1 MRIINC
7 YAPTEDDTLLLKNS
21 FYALLRKKFNT
32 ESNRKVI
39 CLGDFN
45 ATTSAAWYSSPL
57 REHVII
63 EDLEVN
69 NNRERFHNFFNTQK
83 LSIFNT
89 WFSHKS
95 CRRITWYSSDGTTK
109 KIHDF
114 ILLCSW
120 LRQFVKNSQVHNSY
134 DFDSDHRLV
143 ISEVKTRST
152 KAAIFRKRH
161 KKTQSKKLD
170 LTALQ
175 NENIATAF
183 KEQTLNNLSTID
195 TEQDNT
201 NINETFVKSI
211 NETADNASS
220 KS

>member
-1 MRIINC
+1 M
-7 YAPTEDDTLLLKNS
+7 
-21 FYALLRKKFNT
+21 
-32 ESNRKVI
+32 
-39 CLGDFN
+39 
-45 ATTSAAWYSSPL
+45 
-57 REHVII
+57 
-63 EDLEVN
+63 
-69 NNRERFHNFFNTQK
+69 
-83 LSIFNT
+83 
-89 WFSHKS
+89 
-95 CRRITWYSSDGTTK
+95 
-109 KIHDF
+109 
-114 ILLCSW
+114 
-120 LRQFVKNSQVHNSY
+120 HNSY